1 MVWSPEL
8 TATPGTGPTEW
19 SSRLGQPVRLFQVHH
34 TANFNIDNAYA
45 LMLPGD
51 RTVSCNALVGPK
63 GEKWG
68 VVPEEYRAFTS
79 GSAMVDRMS
88 YTVETVNSTGAPT
101 WGISAAA
108 HEALVDL
115 LVDVATRH
123 KFWPNR
129 QGDKKTWTVIGHRE
143 IGEIWPGESYA
154 TACPGGI
161 DLGRLT
167 TDAQKRLSTVAPPVD
182 ADEEDELKPI
192 VVERT
197 EYGREAMVVAPWVT
211 GATTGERGYRILT
224 TDEEILAVER
234 MYARGSGTA
243 MKVNRSSY
251 IAIQSQARIDY
262 AEWRKAVTPPEPTA
276 STPTTPAP
284 SPLISSYVLTG
295 TLTPKEA

>member
-19 SSRLGQPVRLFQVHH
+19 SSRLGQAIRYFQVHH
-34 TANFNIDNAYA
+34 TANSNIDNAYA

-161 DLGRLT
+161 DLDRLT
-167 TDAQKRLSTVAPPVD
+167 ADAQKRMSAPAPPVQRRRSMSTLYYTKD
-182 ADEEDELKPI
+182 ATGSLFALAGDGLGTAAWLETRDQSLANALAAQHGNAAFLTPGSFASWKK
-192 VVERT
+192 R
-197 EYGREAMVVAPWVT
+197 YLD
-211 GATTGERGYRILT
+211 GATLVVSVP
-224 TDEEILAVER
+224 APP
-234 MYARGSGTA
+234 AA
-243 MKVNRSSY
+243 P
-251 IAIQSQARIDY
+251 
-262 AEWRKAVTPPEPTA
+262 TPPA
-276 STPTTPAP
+276 
-284 SPLISSYVLTG
+284 SPLITSYTIQGVIA
-295 TLTPKEA
+295 PKED

>member
-19 SSRLGQPVRLFQVHH
+19 SSRLGQAIRYFQVHH

-161 DLGRLT
+161 DLDRLT
-167 TDAQKRLSTVAPPVD
+167 ANAQKRMSAPAPPVQRRRSMSTLYYTKD
-182 ADEEDELKPI
+182 ATGSLFALAGDGLGTAAWLETRDQSLANALAAQHGNAAFLTPSSFASWKKRYLEGATP
-192 VVERT
+192 
-197 EYGREAMVVAPWVT
+197 VAPVT
-211 GATTGERGYRILT
+211 EPA
-224 TDEEILAVER
+224 A
-234 MYARGSGTA
+234 
-243 MKVNRSSY
+243 SS
-251 IAIQSQARIDY
+251 
-262 AEWRKAVTPPEPTA
+262 PPK
-276 STPTTPAP
+276 SFV
-284 SPLISSYVLTG
+284 ITG

>member
-8 TATPGTGPTEW
+8 TAAPGTGPTEW

-34 TANFNIDNAYA
+34 TANFNIDAAYA

-161 DLGRLT
+161 DLDRLT
-167 TDAQKRLSTVAPPVD
+167 ADAQKRMSNPESESDMRLIRVPDGTVFLVTASGVKPITSAAHLTLLQRVLNAAPGEYVNMTAAEGVTVRSYFTPPAAPAPVAEPAAAPP
-182 ADEEDELKPI
+182 
-192 VVERT
+192 
-197 EYGREAMVVAPWVT
+197 
-211 GATTGERGYRILT
+211 
-224 TDEEILAVER
+224 
-234 MYARGSGTA
+234 
-243 MKVNRSSY
+243 
-251 IAIQSQARIDY
+251 QSFI
-262 AEWRKAVTPPEPTA
+262 
-276 STPTTPAP
+276 
-284 SPLISSYVLTG
+284 ITG

>member
-19 SSRLGQPVRLFQVHH
+19 SSRLGQSIRYFQVHH
-34 TANFNIDNAYA
+34 TANFNIDSAYA

-161 DLGRLT
+161 DLDRLT
-167 TDAQKRLSTVAPPVD
+167 ADAQKRMSAPAPPVQRRTSMTTNFVKESTLSTTRTVVFGKTLYATAGDSPGTPANWIEYVRVQAKDDGPLWFQAHGPHIPLSD
-182 ADEEDELKPI
+182 AEW
-192 VVERT
+192 
-197 EYGREAMVVAPWVT
+197 EA
-211 GATTGERGYRILT
+211 Y
-224 TDEEILAVER
+224 
-234 MYARGSGTA
+234 
-243 MKVNRSSY
+243 KSSY
-251 IAIQSQARIDY
+251 RAPLQVALPAQ
-262 AEWRKAVTPPEPTA
+262 
-276 STPTTPAP
+276 TPTEPAGA
-284 SPLISSYVLTG
+284 PLISSYVLAG